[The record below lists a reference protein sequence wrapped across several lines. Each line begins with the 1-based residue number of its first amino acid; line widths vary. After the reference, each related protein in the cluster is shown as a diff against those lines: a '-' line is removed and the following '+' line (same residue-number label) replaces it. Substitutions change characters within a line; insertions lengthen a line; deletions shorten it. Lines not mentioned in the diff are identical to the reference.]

1 MTVTTVLVVVACV
14 SRAAASKHSASHC
27 VQTLSLP
34 LLPNT
39 LHSRLSR
46 CAKAK
51 PSSTHQS
58 VVNSAAAATIHS
70 GVQVLLLAADLRI
83 GPSDLPQAKF
93 GLNEVAIGMVLPEFG
108 RRLAHARMPGKVR
121 DTLRRHSHTIRYS
134 IDSRSCAQ
142 LSIFS
147 YDILENGLSE

>member
-1 MTVTTVLVVVACV
+1 MCV
-14 SRAAASKHSASHC
+14 EQLR
-27 VQTLSLP
+27 
-34 LLPNT
+34 PNT
-39 LHSRLSR
+39 QPPTARYMLPSRLCR
-46 CAKAK
+46 CATAK

-134 IDSRSCAQ
+134 IDSRLCAQ

-147 YDILENGLSE
+147 YVILVFVVCVHVDENGLSE